1 MHVSRAREGPAPM
14 RALRSDAGQTATEYM
29 GMLLVSAALIAA
41 IAQTNLPGRLRYEV
55 VRTVC
60 LTLNHE
66 DACPPAWTV
75 HRRRTAVIAHAA
87 SQGDRERKA
96 REDKHGRRSIYD
108 SRGQRL
114 YRRNIV
120 RRNGNGPSGRREAD
134 KVFSNLGRVYDYWY
148 DTFGRRSYDGKGSP
162 LVATVRFRFDPEEPF
177 RNAFW
182 DPDHKQM
189 VFGEG
194 YGAPLDAT
202 AHEIAHG
209 VILSELPGF
218 SYKGEN
224 GALGEAIAD
233 MFASNI
239 DENWTIG
246 ENLPG
251 GALRNMEHPDRIDY
265 VDRDSGRHVKPPA
278 HARDYVKTTIDKGG
292 VHINAGIPNRAYVLM
307 VKALGR
313 DASERIL
320 YDAVTKHLESDAGF
334 EDFRAACLK
343 ATVDPDDRDAVEQ
356 AFRQVGLDGTWQP
369 PR

>member
-1 MHVSRAREGPAPM
+1 MS
-14 RALRSDAGQTATEYM
+14 
-29 GMLLVSAALIAA
+29 
-41 IAQTNLPGRLRYEV
+41 
-55 VRTVC
+55 VR
-60 LTLNHE
+60 
-66 DACPPAWTV
+66 
-75 HRRRTAVIAHAA
+75 RRRTAAIAHAA
-87 SQGDRERKA
+87 IQRDRDRKA

-108 SRGQRL
+108 SRGRRV
-114 YRRNIV
+114 YRQNVV
-120 RRNGNGPSGRREAD
+120 RRNGDGPSGRREAN
-134 KVFSNLGRVYDYWY
+134 KIFSNLGRVYDYWY
-148 DTFGRRSYDGKGSP
+148 ETFGRKSYDGKGWPRRDGAVPLRSP
-162 LVATVRFRFDPEEPF
+162 SPSGTPSGTPTASRWSLARAT
-177 RNAFW
+177 A
-182 DPDHKQM
+182 
-189 VFGEG
+189 
-194 YGAPLDAT
+194 APLDAT

-251 GALRNMEHPDRIDY
+251 GTLRNMEHPDRIDY
-265 VDRDSGRHVKPPA
+265 VDRDSGRHIKPPA
-278 HARDYVKTTIDKGG
+278 NARDYVKTTIDKGG

-320 YDAVTKHLESDAGF
+320 YDAVTKHLKSDAGF

-343 ATVDPDDRDAVEQ
+343 ATVNPDDHDARRGRPSVRS
-356 AFRQVGLDGTWQP
+356 AWTAPGGRRASRTRRRSSSRAG
-369 PR
+369 